1 MTEKRSDYRKR
12 QQKNHKSVFDKVK
25 TAFSDDDQEENLDV
39 NPDFVKDQEEQ
50 EEPIRRKLEG
60 DGEPDLQTVDAEED
74 IKKITSEEKGLRL
87 KKRLNRT
94 ILILIVL
101 IILVLVA
108 LFHL

>member
-25 TAFSDDDQEENLDV
+25 NAFSDNDNQEEDIDV
-39 NPDFVKDQEEQ
+39 NPDFKRETEEQ
-50 EEPIRRKLEG
+50 DLVRRSLDG
-60 DGEPDLQTVDAEED
+60 DGEPDLQTIDAEED
-74 IKKITSEEKGLRL
+74 IKKTPKEEKGLRL

-94 ILILIVL
+94 ILLLVVL